1 MDSLVQVLQKTA
13 ARRPDRPALVT
24 GEVQMTWG
32 ELSAAVDAAAAGLQ
46 RLGVEPG
53 DRVGLVL
60 PNCPQFV
67 ITYLACVRMG
77 AMAVPLNPVLA
88 PEEAAYIVADAGA
101 KAVVAVQQTAPLAQA
116 AASGAGGVEHL
127 IVSGDDI
134 PTGALDFRAL
144 LAGGPGELPEPRG
157 GDEVAA
163 LMYTSGT
170 TGRPK
175 GAQLSHRN
183 LLFDAR
189 ASVAAVRMFEDDVFL
204 SVLPLFHSFGATVCM
219 VIPMLMGATS
229 VLVPRFE
236 PLPVLEAVQRSR
248 ATIFPGVPSMFAVL
262 AGLKT
267 DREFD
272 AGSLRLC
279 ISGGAALP
287 RELTPAFEQ
296 RYRTT
301 LLEGY
306 GPTEASP
313 VVSVNRSEETRKI
326 GTVGP
331 PLPGVEVEVRDE
343 DQLLPVGEIGEICVR
358 GDNVMTGYWR
368 DPEKT
373 ARAIRDGWLY
383 TGDVGALDEDGYITI
398 VDRKTDMIIVSG
410 LNVYP
415 REVEDVIRR
424 LPQVRDCAV
433 VGARSELRGE
443 IVTAWVE
450 LHDGQA
456 VANGDVIEHCSEH
469 LARYKIPRQIHFVDG
484 LPRSATG
491 KVLKRELR
499 ERAATE
505 V

>member
-1 MDSLVQVLQKTA
+1 
-13 ARRPDRPALVT
+13 
-24 GEVQMTWG
+24 EVQMSWG
-32 ELSAAVDAAAAGLQ
+32 EVSGAVDAVARGLLK
-46 RLGVEPG
+46 LGIEPG
-53 DRVGLVL
+53 DRVALVL

-67 ITYLACVRMG
+67 IAYLACVRAG

-88 PEEAAYIVADAGA
+88 PEEAAHIVADAGA
-101 KAVVAVQQTAPLAQA
+101 RAVVAVGQTAPLAQA
-116 AASGAGGVEHL
+116 AAAGAGCVEQL

-134 PTGALDFRAL
+134 PEGALDFRAL
-144 LAGGPGELPEPRG
+144 LAGGPAELPEPRG

-175 GAQLSHRN
+175 GAELTHRN

-189 ASVAAVRMFEDDVFL
+189 ASVEAVRMSEDDVFL

-219 VIPMLMGATS
+219 IIPMLMGATS

-236 PLPVLEAVQRSR
+236 ALPVLEAVERSR

-262 AGLKT
+262 TGLRT
-267 DREFD
+267 GREFD
-272 AGSLRLC
+272 VRSLRLC

-296 RYRTT
+296 RYGST

-306 GPTEASP
+306 GPTDASP
-313 VVSVNRSEETRKI
+313 VVSVNRSERTRKV

-343 DQLLPVGEIGEICVR
+343 DETLPVGEIGEICVR
-358 GDNVMTGYWR
+358 GENVMTGYWR
-368 DPEKT
+368 DLGKT
-373 ARAIRDGWLY
+373 ARAIREGWLY
-383 TGDVGALDEDGYITI
+383 TGDLGTLDDDGYITI

-433 VGARSELRGE
+433 VGRRSELRGE
-443 IVTAWVE
+443 IVTAWME

-456 VANGDVIEHCSEH
+456 VATGDVIEHCSEH
-469 LARYKIPRQIHFVDG
+469 LARYKVPRQVHLADE

-491 KVLKRELR
+491 KVLKRGLR
-499 ERAATE
+499 EHAVTE
-505 V
+505 S